1 MDVAEDVTDDE
12 EEKTA
17 TPTSEPSK
25 GDQNSS
31 EQKTPLSLQNYYLVC
46 DDYILRLMVMV
57 MVSNLINY
65 IVLLVFMCS
74 IVRVQLCESDE
85 KLDQLVAF
93 LRAHDSAKVLIFAC
107 SCIGAD
113 FLVTALKL
121 YRINPF

>member
-57 MVSNLINY
+57 MVSNLIY
-65 IVLLVFMCS
+65 CTSCFHVFNRS
-74 IVRVQLCESDE
+74 RSVV
-85 KLDQLVAF
+85 
-93 LRAHDSAKVLIFAC
+93 
-107 SCIGAD
+107 
-113 FLVTALKL
+113 
-121 YRINPF
+121 